1 MVKIRL
7 ARFGKKKQPAYRIV
21 ATNARTKRNTLALEY
36 LGSYN
41 PFDKKNKFQFDKE
54 RIQYWLDNGAQPT
67 YTVKSLLIKDGF
79 LKADIKKRPAAK
91 KTTKTQETVEKQET
105 KAKTKTEEKV
115 EVEAAKTKNQEDK
128 VKSE

>member
-7 ARFGKKKQPAYRIV
+7 ARFGKKKQPTYRVV

-41 PFDKKNKFQFDKE
+41 PFGKKNKFQFDKE
-54 RIQYWLDNGAQPT
+54 RVQYWLDNGAQPS

-91 KTTKTQETVEKQET
+91 KSAKAEV
-105 KAKTKTEEKV
+105 KAKKV
-115 EVEAAKTKNQEDK
+115 EVEVETKAEQAPETEDK
-128 VKSE
+128 SNSKPE